1 MTTVNINGGV
11 LSTAVAADQGYNLTV
26 NMTAGT
32 MSTSVAGGHFAM
44 GPSVGSTYAVFN
56 ITGAMLVV
64 SSAQA

>member
-1 MTTVNINGGV
+1 M
-11 LSTAVAADQGYNLTV
+11 

-56 ITGAMLVV
+56 IAGAALPSLIAPGLTDRANSGILFNVTRR
-64 SSAQA
+64 AALRPT